1 MVFNI
6 DRWYK
11 QKSQGDI
18 IYKYRGTVSQ
28 KQIITALKTIEESLN
43 IADESN
49 KIRRKVFSVFV
60 ESIQNL
66 FHHVEN
72 PPKNSEIELED
83 NFAIIILIR
92 EKNQHYRISTGNFI
106 QIKKANSLKDRI
118 DQVNSMDEEE
128 VRLLYREILE
138 NEKISA
144 KGGGGLGILD
154 IARKTGKKLDY
165 FLHPYDE
172 EYVFFALDV
181 FIS

>member
-1 MVFNI
+1 MTFDI
-6 DRWYK
+6 DKWYK

-18 IYKYRGTVSQ
+18 LHKYRGTVSQ
-28 KQIITALKTIEESLN
+28 KQIIAALKTIEESLN
-43 IADESN
+43 IADENN

-72 PPKNSEIELED
+72 PPKKYGLELED

-92 EKNQHYRISTGNFI
+92 EKSQHYRISTGNFI
-106 QIKKANSLKDRI
+106 KTKKAHSLKDRI
-118 DQVNSMDEEE
+118 DQVNSMNEEE
-128 VRLLYREILE
+128 IRLLYREILE

-154 IARKTGKKLDY
+154 IARKTGKKLEYYLYPFD
-165 FLHPYDE
+165 DN
-172 EYVFFALDV
+172 YVFFTLDV